1 MKTAQNS
8 GDASVNWVPKNI
20 TTSVCPVQPCGL
32 ETASTF
38 VGNTTAIKQP
48 LEHII
53 QQFNAMFKRKAY
65 LPGYMMA
72 AGAMEEM
79 EFTEA
84 AANVSE
90 LIAEYEQSEEGNP

>member
-1 MKTAQNS
+1 
-8 GDASVNWVPKNI
+8 
-20 TTSVCPVQPCGL
+20 
-32 ETASTF
+32 
-38 VGNTTAIKQP
+38 
-48 LEHII
+48 
-53 QQFNAMFKRKAY
+53 
-65 LPGYMMA
+65 MMA